1 MNIYNNKKTFFYKLK
16 SSCKREWSEYT
27 NHKFLSDLVSNK
39 LPDKNFKN
47 YLVQDYVFLQQFLKI
62 LALSVYK
69 SKSFEE
75 INRSVNFIKGID
87 HEIKVHINYCKK
99 WKIPLK
105 SLNKIVVEKAN
116 SSYTDHVLNVGK
128 NGDNLDIFS
137 SLSVCIIGYGEIGFN
152 LSKIKN
158 WKKSK
163 YSSWIKMYS
172 SKEYQQIAKDNIDNL
187 DILLKNNKNIN
198 LKNDSQNYATILMEA
213 ACSEKIEIFEKI
225 LAQNFWPKM
234 SQKATPVGLKVFKTF
249 LDFKS

>member
-1 MNIYNNKKTFFYKLK
+1 MNIYNNKTTFFYKLK
-16 SSCKREWSEYT
+16 NSCKKEWSEYT
-27 NHKFLSDLVSNK
+27 DHKFLSDLVNNK
-39 LPDKNFKN
+39 LPDENFKK

-87 HEIKVHINYCKK
+87 HEIKLHVSYCKE

-105 SLNKIVVEKAN
+105 SLNNILVEKAN
-116 SSYTDHVLNVGK
+116 SAYTDHVLNIGK
-128 NGDNLDIFS
+128 IGDNLDIFTC
-137 SLSVCIIGYGEIGFN
+137 LAPCIIGYGEIGHK

-172 SKEYQQIAKDNIDNL
+172 SNEYQKVARENIVYL
-187 DILLKNNKNIN
+187 DTLFKANKKNNLFK
-198 LKNDSQNYATILMEA
+198 LKKYFKKSTLL
-213 ACSEKIEIFEKI
+213 EK
-225 LAQNFWPKM
+225 NFW
-234 SQKATPVGLKVFKTF
+234 QCFINIKT
-249 LDFKS
+249 KSN